1 MQPQAAPRAT
11 FNPYGA
17 LAFFYAT
24 PGCCWGYSH
33 STLRGLSVFFMQPQA
48 APRATFNPYGALA
61 FFYATPGCTWGYS
74 HSTPS
79 GLFNP
84 IFEAFDKHKISMKDI
99 G

>member
-1 MQPQAAPRAT
+1 MQPQVAA
-11 FNPYGA
+11 GA
-17 LAFFYAT
+17 I
-24 PGCCWGYSH
+24 H
-33 STLRGLSVFFMQPQA
+33 IQ
-48 APRATFNPYGALA
+48 PYGALA

-84 IFEAFDKHKISMKDI
+84 IFEAFDKHKISRKDI